1 MIFPSLN
8 IIFSST
14 AWRQYTEW
22 QVQDKRLVR
31 RINELIKD
39 IEILKSKYNYLD
51 QEQDEKLYKTHIS
64 FYDLKELS
72 KQKIKK

>member
-1 MIFPSLN
+1 MN

-39 IEILKSKYNYLD
+39 IDRNGALKGIGKPELLKYRKACSRRIT
-51 QEQDEKLYKTHIS
+51 DEHVSSITSIPMA
-64 FYDLKELS
+64 
-72 KQKIKK
+72 I